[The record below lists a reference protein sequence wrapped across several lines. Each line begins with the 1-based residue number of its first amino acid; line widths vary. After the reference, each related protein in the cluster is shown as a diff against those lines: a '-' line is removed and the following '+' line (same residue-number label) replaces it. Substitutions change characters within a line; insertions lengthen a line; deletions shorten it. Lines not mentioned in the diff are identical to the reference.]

1 MEVFGPIS
9 HIIVDKY
16 HPGYMLYSITNTL
29 YTTNFTHTRPI
40 RAINPSTARSSQ
52 VRLTFEQMSE
62 EELIILERPMGR
74 LISLN
79 LSTNKTVELHA
90 VNATAFTL
98 DLSDNAVDDIILSFE
113 NVISWARYTADE
125 IHFVGQPLYKS
136 KTIFMYFDKA
146 WRRLFTIDSHAMLH
160 TVNSRSYVQTREP
173 LQLEEPIVDMTVYSE
188 DYLVFLIET
197 MNKYNL
203 TFLNL
208 TSFESFSISFHKN
221 SMLPEN
227 QIRSIAFNKETL
239 YAGGYNIITCY
250 NFMLTTR
257 QLHETECV
265 KGSPNTGKVA
275 QDPSGKLPA
284 QGMQQT

>member
-16 HPGYMLYSITNTL
+16 HPGYMLYSITDTI

-40 RAINPSTARSSQ
+40 RAINSSTARSSQ

-125 IHFVGQPLYKS
+125 IHFVGNPLCKS
-136 KTIFMYFDKA
+136 KTIFMYFEL
-146 WRRLFTIDSHAMLH
+146 RH
-160 TVNSRSYVQTREP
+160 
-173 LQLEEPIVDMTVYSE
+173 
-188 DYLVFLIET
+188 
-197 MNKYNL
+197 
-203 TFLNL
+203 
-208 TSFESFSISFHKN
+208 
-221 SMLPEN
+221 
-227 QIRSIAFNKETL
+227 
-239 YAGGYNIITCY
+239 
-250 NFMLTTR
+250 
-257 QLHETECV
+257 
-265 KGSPNTGKVA
+265 
-275 QDPSGKLPA
+275 
-284 QGMQQT
+284 